1 MAFAQSGIQCGQFC
15 SVFTGHIILEH
26 EQNGSL
32 RAEYGK
38 DILQDMW
45 KRLQKALVTGL
56 CAKSPADE
64 EILSNVPRYER
75 FAFAINMEAFLRV
88 EKDLSRA
95 DEAKAAMER
104 GKNTVLLYRV

>member
-1 MAFAQSGIQCGQFC
+1 M
-15 SVFTGHIILEH
+15 EH

-75 FAFAINMEAFLRV
+75 FAFAINMETFLRV
-88 EKDLSRA
+88 EKASA
-95 DEAKAAMER
+95 DAEKY
-104 GKNTVLLYRV
+104 VLTLGNELDSNETIVRPFMKVLFRLREK